1 MEPALLIY
9 GDTER
14 NAALRH
20 ELPIAIGDPFLFG
33 VVEGRPHVMASA
45 LERERIAAAVPRP
58 SCTTSATSASTSC
71 STATA
76 PATM

>member
-33 VVEGRPHVMASA
+33 VVEAGR
-45 LERERIAAAVPRP
+45 
-58 SCTTSATSASTSC
+58 T
-71 STATA
+71 
-76 PATM
+76 